1 MHSLIDW
8 SPLGV
13 HIVTDNAGRVALV
26 DQYRMLLEG
35 PVSMTDRAAVA
46 ALSDW
51 LCGYILDS
59 IPATETDG

>member
-1 MHSLIDW
+1 MHRLTDW

-13 HIVTDNAGRVALV
+13 HVVTDNLGRVALV
-26 DQYRMLLEG
+26 DHDLTLLEG
-35 PVSMTDRAAVA
+35 PVPMTDRAAVA

-59 IPATETDG
+59 IPTAGSDG